1 MGLRNRG
8 TNIQVKIVPWAP
20 ETEDYVS
27 SIYVGIPP
35 KLKTTHLSPML
46 FFLQKCMLSK
56 LTKPTT

>member
-8 TNIQVKIVPWAP
+8 TNIQVKIVPQSS

-35 KLKTTHLSPML
+35 KLKTTYA
-46 FFLQKCMLSK
+46 FFPSKKCISSK